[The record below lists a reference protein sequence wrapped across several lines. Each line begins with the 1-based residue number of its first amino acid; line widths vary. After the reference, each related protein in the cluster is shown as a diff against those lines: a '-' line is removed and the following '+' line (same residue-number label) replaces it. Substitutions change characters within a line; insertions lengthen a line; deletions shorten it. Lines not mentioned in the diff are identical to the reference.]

1 MLNPKKIRQHEG
13 KIIFLMSLWQARKI
27 AAFVQRA
34 TSQTTYP
41 AHVAKKIIHRN
52 VGTKGNSK
60 NDTEKMYVEWITTLI
75 VTHHSL
81 SPMLYAM
88 TCVYVYLYFYLTYS
102 ARFLLPPHIF
112 LYVRGLHVRPAAVC
126 GFYATMDEHHLHLF
140 RGNYLW
146 MMSIRWIFWDFT
158 MF

>member
-81 SPMLYAM
+81 SLPCYMLWLVYMSIFISIWLTLHASYFLPTSSYM
-88 TCVYVYLYFYLTYS
+88 WEVYMWDQQLCVDFM
-102 ARFLLPPHIF
+102 LPWMNIIFIF
-112 LYVRGLHVRPAAVC
+112 LGGIICEWCL
-126 GFYATMDEHHLHLF
+126 
-140 RGNYLW
+140 
-146 MMSIRWIFWDFT
+146 
-158 MF
+158 